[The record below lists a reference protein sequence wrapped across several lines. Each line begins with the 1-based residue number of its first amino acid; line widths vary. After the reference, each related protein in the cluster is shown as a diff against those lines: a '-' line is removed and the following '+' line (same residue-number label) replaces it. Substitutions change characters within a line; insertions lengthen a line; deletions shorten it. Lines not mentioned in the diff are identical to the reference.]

1 MGMSNCDVWEE
12 CCLEGILIDGRSKR
26 PAAVYGPVMA
36 LGGSRRVCLLWWVN
50 QVFDPRDPNNP
61 ITNRIYG
68 TVQSA

>member
-1 MGMSNCDVWEE
+1 M
-12 CCLEGILIDGRSKR
+12 
-26 PAAVYGPVMA
+26 AVARGPLRYGPVMA

-68 TVQSA
+68 TVQGA